1 MYLNTIYKA
10 FVAKTAAQVA
20 ANISQ
25 AFTEQGNVASLND
38 DVTAQNIAFASV
50 NVAEKLASELEQW
63 WTGKD
68 QSTVMFDVQDSLTSK
83 LELNLSEIAENLL
96 CIESQ
101 IEDLNKNMKP

>member
-10 FVAKTAAQVA
+10 FVAKTVAQVA
-20 ANISQ
+20 ASISQ
-25 AFTEQGNVASLND
+25 AFTEQGNVSSLND

-68 QSTVMFDVQDSLTSK
+68 KETLMFDVQDSLTSK
-83 LELNLSEIAENLL
+83 MEGWLSAISENLKG
-96 CIESQ
+96 
-101 IEDLNKNMKP
+101 IEDKIEEMKY

>member
-20 ANISQ
+20 ASISQ

-68 QSTVMFDVQDSLTSK
+68 KSTVIFDVQDSPTSNIEGWLSAISEN
-83 LELNLSEIAENLL
+83 LERIAEK
-96 CIESQ
+96 I
-101 IEDLNKNMKP
+101 

>member
-20 ANISQ
+20 ASISQ
-25 AFTEQGNVASLND
+25 AFTVSSLND
-38 DVTAQNIAFASV
+38 DVTAQNIAIASV

-68 QSTVMFDVQDSLTSK
+68 NSTVMFDVQDSSTSK
-83 LELNLSEIAENLL
+83 MEGWLSEIAENL
-96 CIESQ
+96 EG
-101 IEDLNKNMKP
+101 IEDKIEEMKY